1 VNSARL
7 EAAQVGPWIAEA
19 RARAYACTT
28 LQKRPHDLTIS
39 LRVLATIPCV
49 ADLFT

>member
-1 VNSARL
+1 MNSAGL
-7 EAAQVGPWIAEA
+7 EAAQVGPWIAEV
-19 RARAYACTT
+19 RAHAYACTT

>member
-1 VNSARL
+1 VNSAGL
-7 EAAQVGPWIAEA
+7 EVAQVGPWIAEA
-19 RARAYACTT
+19 RARAYTCAT

-39 LRVLATIPCV
+39 LRVLDTIPCV